1 MAGIIDSYKRLRE
14 SFRKTKPV
22 EVFGIEKIPQDA
34 EKRRYIERVVIVN
47 NTWMANA
54 EKIAFRRIRRLARV
68 VDSNL
73 ICYVDWS
80 GANPDFMDG
89 TERKPHDYSV
99 EARLYI

>member
-1 MAGIIDSYKRLRE
+1 MIKLTDDYRRIRDI
-14 SFRKTKPV
+14 FRKTKPT
-22 EVFGIEKIPQDA
+22 EVFGIENLPQDA

-47 NTWMANA
+47 TSVRDA
-54 EKIAFRRIRRLARV
+54 EKAAFRRIRRLAGV
-68 VDSNL
+68 IGSKL

-89 TERKPHDYSV
+89 TERKPHHYSV